1 MTASEYFDAVADAVR
16 RHRNAELVAM
26 HGAPRASSA
35 GHGSSV
41 SDPTFA
47 AMDEH
52 LAALAEMLRTEAV
65 IGDALVVIEGIRASL
80 PRTGP
85 SCAEAVELRYIDGP
99 SSMLR
104 VMPYADVGKRMGVH
118 QTTAMTWCKMAL
130 DWCDHKGFAWIREVA
145 ACAQ

>member
-1 MTASEYFDAVADAVR
+1 MTASEYFDSVADAVR

-26 HGAPRASSA
+26 HGQPRSFTAGRGSA
-35 GHGSSV
+35 I
-41 SDPTFA
+41 SDPTFC

-52 LAALAEMLRTEAV
+52 MAALAEMRRMEAV

-85 SCAEAVELRYIDGP
+85 SCAEALELRYIDGP
-99 SSMLR
+99 ASMFR
-104 VMPYADVGKRMGVH
+104 VMPYAEVGKRLGVH
-118 QTTAMTWCKMAL
+118 QTTALLWCRTAL
-130 DWCDHKGFAWIREVA
+130 DWCDHKGLAWIREVA